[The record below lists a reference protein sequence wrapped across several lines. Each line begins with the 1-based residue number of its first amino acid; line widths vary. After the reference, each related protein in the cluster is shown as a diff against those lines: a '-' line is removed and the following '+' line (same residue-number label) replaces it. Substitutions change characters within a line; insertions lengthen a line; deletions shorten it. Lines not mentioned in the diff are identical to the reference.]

1 MQTKKNK
8 NLLQQNLAGFTL
20 IEIVIA
26 VAIFSLLSTVVG
38 GIYVAFSQSQ
48 TRTQA
53 GQKLLG
59 EMQFS
64 LESIARE
71 IRNGEIDYNV
81 DCDNDFAATIC
92 LVLERSD
99 NTKIAFIFKQEKLI
113 YQVNDGTSWGVVS
126 DTLLPV
132 AGSSLESFKFI
143 VSPDADPFVDEDPN
157 RMPIVTIQ
165 AQMKATGRDIEQVT
179 YNLQTSA
186 SSRIFPE

>member
-1 MQTKKNK
+1 MQTKN
-8 NLLQQNLAGFTL
+8 NLGFTL

-59 EMQFS
+59 EMQFV
-64 LESIARE
+64 LESITRE
-71 IRNGEIDYNV
+71 IRNGEVDYTV
-81 DCDNDFAATIC
+81 DCNDFGPGDC
-92 LVLERSD
+92 LSIKRLD
-99 NTKIAFIFKQEKLI
+99 NTKIVFIVDDLDPEQMGLVLQT
-113 YQVNDGTSWGVVS
+113 YDGENWAPFASG
-126 DTLLPV
+126 LLPV
-132 AGSSLESFKFI
+132 TGSNLESFNFI
-143 VSPDADPFVDEDPN
+143 VSPDTDPFADDGPN
-157 RMPIVTIQ
+157 RMPMVTIE
-165 AQMKATGRDIEQVT
+165 AQMRASGRDIEQVT

>member
-1 MQTKKNK
+1 
-8 NLLQQNLAGFTL
+8 L

-48 TRTQA
+48 ARTQA

-81 DCDNDFAATIC
+81 DCDNDFSAPTC

-99 NTKIAFIFKQEKLI
+99 NTKIAFVFGNDK
-113 YQVNDGTSWGVVS
+113 VN
-126 DTLLPV
+126 LLC
-132 AGSSLESFKFI
+132 L
-143 VSPDADPFVDEDPN
+143 
-157 RMPIVTIQ
+157 
-165 AQMKATGRDIEQVT
+165 
-179 YNLQTSA
+179 
-186 SSRIFPE
+186 

>member
-1 MQTKKNK
+1 MLTKKNK
-8 NLLQQNLAGFTL
+8 NFNLSAFGGGFTL

-26 VAIFSLLSTVVG
+26 VSIFSLLATVVG

-53 GQKLLG
+53 GQRLLG
-59 EMQFS
+59 EMQFT

-71 IRNGEIDYNV
+71 IRNGEIDYSV
-81 DCDNDFAATIC
+81 DCDSFSASSC
-92 LVLERSD
+92 LVLKRLD
-99 NTKIAFIFKQEKLI
+99 NTKIAFAFDNTKLI
-113 YQVNDGTSWGVVS
+113 YQPYDGENWGANA
-126 DTLLPV
+126 TLLPV
-132 AGSSLESFKFI
+132 VGATLESFNFI
-143 VSPDADPFVDEDPN
+143 ISPNADPFADDGPN

-179 YNLQTSA
+179 YNLQTTA